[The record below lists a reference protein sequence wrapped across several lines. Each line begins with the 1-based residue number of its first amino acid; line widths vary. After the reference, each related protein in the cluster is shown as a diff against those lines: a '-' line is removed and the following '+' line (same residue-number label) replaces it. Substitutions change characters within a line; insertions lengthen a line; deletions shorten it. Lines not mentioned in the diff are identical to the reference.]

1 MAGRIRRRVKASG
14 HVPNEQ
20 AALRC
25 VYLEVMGLD
34 PPVPAAT
41 LSDALETRTQSTLLT
56 AGRDIAFET
65 AFETAFDGRR
75 AAASPFSPGYT
86 DRWTDRAGAG

>member
-56 AGRDIAFET
+56 AGRDIAFENRLRNRLRQPP
-65 AFETAFDGRR
+65 GR
-75 AAASPFSPGYT
+75 S
-86 DRWTDRAGAG
+86 